1 MNKRNLVLLLLAA
14 FGVCAVGGYTG
25 ARMAIAPRQPGVK
38 WTVMT
43 PKLVQAPGLG
53 GPSSGGGGPVIAAIR
68 KVGPAVVNID
78 TTARRYR
85 YMFGGVFGDF
95 FGEPRTEE
103 VQTGEGSGVIIDGS
117 KGLVL
122 TNHHVIDGAER
133 ITVSLPDKQTF
144 QAKVLGSDAASDLA
158 LLRIDGKG
166 LPEAQISSGDTPPI
180 GSWAVAIG
188 NPFGFK
194 NTVTVGVI
202 SAMGRTLRSPRGS
215 TLENMIQTDA
225 AINPGNSGGPL
236 CGMNGEVIGLNTAI
250 ISEAQ
255 GIGFATP
262 AATIRWAVNEIVQYG
277 RVRHPWPGFYVQDIG
292 RSLAQRLKLPSSS
305 GALVVQIQ
313 PGSPAADSGIEAGD
327 VIVQLDERMIDSSDD
342 VVGAFLQAKVGGTMK
357 VVLWRGGRKI
367 TKTLALREER
377 QGLRAPAS

>member
-1 MNKRNLVLLLLAA
+1 MRR
-14 FGVCAVGGYTG
+14 FGVVWLIGTVFVTSAAGGYIG
-25 ARMAIAPRQPGVK
+25 SRQAAVRSGRDSG
-38 WTVMT
+38 WTVLT
-43 PKLVQAPGLG
+43 PKLVQAPGITG
-53 GPSSGGGGPVIAAIR
+53 DSGGGGPVIAAIR

-85 YMFGGVFGDF
+85 YMFGGMFGDF
-95 FGEPRTEE
+95 FGEPRSQE
-103 VQTGEGSGVIIDGS
+103 VQTGEGSGVIIDGA

-122 TNHHVIDGAER
+122 TNHHVIDRAER

-144 QAKVLGSDAASDLA
+144 QARVLGSDASSDLA
-158 LLRIDGKG
+158 LLKIDGKN
-166 LPEAQISSGDTPPI
+166 LPQARISQAPTPPI
-180 GSWAVAIG
+180 GSWAIAIG

-236 CGMNGEVIGLNTAI
+236 CDMGGEVIGLNTAI

-262 AATIRWAVNEIVQYG
+262 SATIRWAVEEIQQYG
-277 RVRHPWPGFYVQDIG
+277 RVRHPWPGFYVRDIG
-292 RSLAQRLKLPSSS
+292 GSLAQRLKLPSSA
-305 GALVVQIQ
+305 GALIVQVD
-313 PGSPAADSGIEAGD
+313 PGSPAAGAGIEAGD
-327 VIVQLDERMIDSSDD
+327 VVVQLDDRAIDSSDD
-342 VVGAFLQAKVGGTMK
+342 VVGAFLQARVGGTMK
-357 VVLWRGGRKI
+357 IVLWRDGRKI
-367 TKTLALREER
+367 TRELALKE
-377 QGLRAPAS
+377 APSSAGI

>member
-1 MNKRNLVLLLLAA
+1 MRR
-14 FGVCAVGGYTG
+14 FGVVWLIGIVFVTSAAGGYIG
-25 ARMAIAPRQPGVK
+25 SRQAAVRSGRDSG
-38 WTVMT
+38 WTVLT
-43 PKLVQAPGLG
+43 PKLVQAPGITG
-53 GPSSGGGGPVIAAIR
+53 DSGGGGPVIAAIR

-85 YMFGGVFGDF
+85 YMFGGMFGDF
-95 FGEPRTEE
+95 FGEPRSQE
-103 VQTGEGSGVIIDGS
+103 VQTGEGSGVIIDGA

-122 TNHHVIDGAER
+122 TNHHVIDRAER

-144 QAKVLGSDAASDLA
+144 QARVLGSDASSDLA
-158 LLRIDGKG
+158 LLKIDGKN
-166 LPEAQISSGDTPPI
+166 LPQARISQAPTPPI
-180 GSWAVAIG
+180 GSWAIAIG

-236 CGMNGEVIGLNTAI
+236 CDMGGEVIGLNTAI

-262 AATIRWAVNEIVQYG
+262 SATIRWAVEEIQQYG
-277 RVRHPWPGFYVQDIG
+277 RVRHPWPGFYVRDIG
-292 RSLAQRLKLPSSS
+292 GSLAQRLKLPSSA
-305 GALVVQIQ
+305 GALIVQVD
-313 PGSPAADSGIEAGD
+313 PGSPAAGAGIEAGD
-327 VIVQLDERMIDSSDD
+327 VVVQLDDRAIDSSDD
-342 VVGAFLQAKVGGTMK
+342 VVGAFLQARVGGTMK
-357 VVLWRGGRKI
+357 IVLWRDGRKI
-367 TKTLALREER
+367 TRELALKE
-377 QGLRAPAS
+377 APSSAGI